1 MTARNSLLRFAS
13 FGAAVSLA
21 LVSCAGS
28 DSSDTNP
35 APSTSKS
42 QPDAAPE
49 NLGELAAYY
58 DQDVMWEPCGTT
70 VECATIQVPLDYAEP
85 GEESIDLA
93 LNRRVSEGAKRNL
106 LVNPGG
112 PGGSGLGMVTDTV
125 PAIFSEDLQRE
136 FNAVG
141 FDPRGVGESSPVE
154 CQTDEQ
160 IDQSRQQNLRAW
172 VPDDQEEIIKQSK
185 EYAKECAQNTGDLL
199 GHVDTV
205 STAKDLDIIRAVLGV
220 EKLDYLGFSYGTF
233 LGATYAELFPQRV
246 GHFVLD
252 GAMDPAVSS
261 AEVNQAQAVGFEREI
276 DAWLQSCLES
286 EECPFDGTHEE
297 AKVQLQLFFAQIEN
311 KPLVS
316 SDGRTVPIIDFINGF
331 IVPLYDNSSW
341 PMLTTAMREAMEGNV
356 DQVLL
361 FADLSSDRSHDGTYT
376 SNSSDAFVAINC
388 LDRPMDAD
396 PATMQ
401 AEAEELMR
409 VAPTLGKYL
418 SYGAITCNEWA
429 HEATGAPAELKA
441 EGSEEILVVGT
452 TGDPATPYEWSR
464 SLASQLSNA
473 SLLTFEGHGHTAY
486 GRSNDCITEAID
498 TYLIDGKAP
507 EDGTVC

>member
-13 FGAAVSLA
+13 LGAALSLA

-28 DSSDTNP
+28 GPSDTEA
-35 APSTSKS
+35 APSATNS
-42 QPDAAPE
+42 QPAAAPE
-49 NLGELAAYY
+49 AQGELAKYY
-58 DQDVMWEPCGTT
+58 DQDVTWEPCGST
-70 VECATIQVPLDYAEP
+70 VECATIQVPLDYENP
-85 GEESIDLA
+85 GQEDIDLA
-93 LNRRVSEGAKRNL
+93 LNRRASEGAKRNL

-112 PGGSGLGMVTDTV
+112 PGGSGLGMVTDSV
-125 PAIFSEDLQRE
+125 PHIFSNDLQRE
-136 FNAVG
+136 FNTIG
-141 FDPRGVGESSPVE
+141 FDPRGVGKSSPVK

-160 IDQSRQQNLRAW
+160 TDLSRQQNLRAW
-172 VPDDQEEIIKQSK
+172 VPEDREEIIKQTR
-185 EYAKECAQNTGDLL
+185 EYSKECAQNTGDLL

-205 STAKDLDIIRAVLGV
+205 SAAKDLDIIRAVLGD

-246 GHFVLD
+246 GGFVLD

-261 AEVNQAQAVGFEREI
+261 AEVNRAQAVGFEREI
-276 DAWLQSCLES
+276 DAWLESCLKS
-286 EECPFDGTHEE
+286 EACPFDGTLEE

-311 KPLVS
+311 EPLVS

-341 PMLTTAMREAMEGNV
+341 PILATAMREAMEGDV

-361 FADLSSDRSHDGTYT
+361 FADLASDRSQDGTYT

-388 LDRPMDAD
+388 LNRPMDAD

-401 AEAEELMR
+401 TEAEELMR

-418 SYGAITCNEWA
+418 SYGAITCNEWE
-429 HEATGAPAELKA
+429 HDATGLPAELQA
-441 EGSEEILVVGT
+441 QGSGEILVVGT
-452 TGDPATPYEWSR
+452 TGDPATPYEWSQ
-464 SLASQLSNA
+464 SLASQLSSA
-473 SLLTFEGHGHTAY
+473 TLLTFEGHGHTAY
-486 GRSNDCITEAID
+486 GRSNDCVTEAVD
-498 TYLIDGKAP
+498 AYLIEGKAP
-507 EDGTVC
+507 EDDTVC